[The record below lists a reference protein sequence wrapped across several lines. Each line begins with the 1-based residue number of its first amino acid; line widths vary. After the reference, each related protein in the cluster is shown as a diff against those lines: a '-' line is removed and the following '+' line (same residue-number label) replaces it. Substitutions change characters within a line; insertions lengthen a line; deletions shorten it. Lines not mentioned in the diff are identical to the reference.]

1 MESPALP
8 GPHRWGVPLLSY
20 LLPTSSPRQV
30 PARNAAKY
38 PKIKAFLARQSIT
51 PEKSETESVKS
62 KGIIGN

>member
-8 GPHRWGVPLLSY
+8 RPHRWGVPLLSW
-20 LLPTSSPRQV
+20 LLPTSSPVKQ
-30 PARNAAKY
+30 PYYTAKTL
-38 PKIKAFLARQSIT
+38 KIKAFLVRLSLT